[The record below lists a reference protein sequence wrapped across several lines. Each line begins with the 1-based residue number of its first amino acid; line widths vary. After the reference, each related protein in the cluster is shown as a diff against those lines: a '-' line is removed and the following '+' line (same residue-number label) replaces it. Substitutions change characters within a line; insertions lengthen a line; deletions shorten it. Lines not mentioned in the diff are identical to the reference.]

1 MLHDLRKKLC
11 TAKAIGQR
19 QVSPRGHR
27 VVPELFGPLAIVR
40 VLTLCP
46 VDGREKFAPLPPG
59 LDPNLPLYAVPK
71 LSVAVG
77 LPQAVHC
84 AKVLL
89 GDGANLREEN
99 PSALDG
105 RGPRHLYQLSPR
117 LVVSLLKLPRG
128 QELFQW
134 AIVQPPRALQLH
146 LVRSRGPP
154 DRLCLNAAR
163 LHGRRGPAPR
173 LRPSE
178 GVPREERFHLV
189 RRLPGPGP
197 LPRRRRHGARPPR
210 PPARGSGRPPRR
222 CA

>member
-99 PSALDG
+99 PSALCSFTSSG
-105 RGPRHLYQLSPR
+105 VG
-117 LVVSLLKLPRG
+117 
-128 QELFQW
+128 
-134 AIVQPPRALQLH
+134 APPIAFALTPLA
-146 LVRSRGPP
+146 STGAADPP
-154 DRLCLNAAR
+154 
-163 LHGRRGPAPR
+163 
-173 LRPSE
+173 
-178 GVPREERFHLV
+178 
-189 RRLPGPGP
+189 
-197 LPRRRRHGARPPR
+197 
-210 PPARGSGRPPRR
+210 
-222 CA
+222 